1 MSALGLGL
9 IAAVCWGFH
18 DILVRQVSQRAPLMA
33 SLMVVLIAGSVLQAA
48 LMVASGSIEPVPLRP
63 AIYAAISGV
72 FFLIAS
78 IGLYGA
84 FQRGPVRLVAPIIA
98 SFPVLSVGWAA
109 LSGTPVSGLEWLAV
123 ILIIVG
129 VSVVAALSDHSHDAA
144 PPAGRTIAYAL
155 VAAVG
160 FAGTFALGQVAT
172 EMASDLPVI
181 LITRVVAIVLLAAL
195 MVVRNLPFN
204 PGRSAV
210 PVLLAMGCLDG
221 VALMAV
227 LSAGGLPNAQYAA
240 VAASVFGLLT
250 IVMAW
255 AFLRE
260 RMSVPQWAGC
270 LVAFIGIGYLA
281 L

>member
-9 IAAVCWGFH
+9 IAALCWGLH

-33 SLMVVLIAGSVLQAA
+33 CLMVVLIAGSLLQTI
-48 LMVASGSIEPVPLRP
+48 LMVGTGAIEPVAPK
-63 AIYAAISGV
+63 AALFAALSGL

-78 IGLYGA
+78 LGLYGA

-98 SFPVLSVGWAA
+98 SYPILSVGWAA
-109 LSGTPVSGLEWLAV
+109 FTGASVSALDWLA
-123 ILIIVG
+123 IGAIIAG
-129 VSVVAALSDHSHDAA
+129 VSLVAALSDDEHGAL

-160 FAGTFALGQVAT
+160 FAGTFALGQIAT

-181 LITRVVAIVLLAAL
+181 LITRVVSIVLLAAI
-195 MVVRNLPFN
+195 MVTRKLSFN
-204 PGRSAV
+204 PGRSAM

-260 RMSVPQWAGC
+260 KMSVAQWLGC
-270 LVAFIGIGYLA
+270 LTAFLGIGYLA

>member
-1 MSALGLGL
+1 MSALGLGM

-33 SLMVVLIAGSVLQAA
+33 SLMLVLVAGSVLQAG
-48 LMVASGSIEPVPLRP
+48 LMVVTGTFEPVAARP
-63 AIYAAISGV
+63 TLYAAISGV
-72 FFLIAS
+72 FLLIAS

-98 SFPVLSVGWAA
+98 SYPILSVGWAS

-123 ILIIVG
+123 LLIIVG
-129 VSVVAALSDHSHDAA
+129 VSVVAALSDHTQDTSPH
-144 PPAGRTIAYAL
+144 AGRTVIYAL

-181 LITRVVAIVLLAAL
+181 LITRVVSIILLAII
-195 MVVRNLPFN
+195 MVARKLPFN
-204 PGRSAV
+204 PGRGAI
-210 PVLLAMGCLDG
+210 PVLVAMGCLDG
-221 VALMAV
+221 TALMAV

-250 IVMAW
+250 IVLAW

-260 RMSVPQWAGC
+260 RMSAAQWVGC
-270 LVAFIGIGYLA
+270 LVAFAGIGYLA